1 MNESRREPFV
11 DFVRREGGTLIDAIG
26 GALDAEFAIQDHLS
40 RHIVGTKV
48 ATPAQRIEVD
58 LDGEHLG
65 TLVVNVD
72 RPEVARL
79 ASVLAQQ
86 LRERFLL
93 EHDLDRM
100 TDRLSICY
108 DELNLMF
115 QLTDS
120 TEADATF
127 ADKCRRQLHDTAS
140 ITGDRNLVLYLE
152 AEGVVEAAK
161 GDSDAIDPEIEWLI
175 QRRDRLA
182 RIRSELVA
190 RWEADEGHEA
200 IRLQGAA
207 AGQFGMLSYVVVPLA
222 ARGSVRGFVGI
233 FNAPGCHPPRTGDVR
248 LVECLARQLSSS
260 ATTHDLVLELQDVLF
275 NTVRALVATIDAKDP
290 YTRGHS
296 ERVYKLSIA
305 IGEAM
310 GLPSE
315 ELQVL
320 AWSALLHDIGKIA
333 IPNEILRKP
342 DRLTPHEYEVIKTHP
357 ERGCRV
363 IEEIPQF
370 RGALD
375 GIRHHH
381 ERFDG
386 KGYPGG
392 LSGYDIPLMGRII
405 GVADTYDA
413 MVTSRAYRSAR
424 AMEDAIQEIRDS
436 SGTQLD
442 PDIVEVFLH
451 LVEIGRVTA
460 PADDS
465 ERKAA

>member
-1 MNESRREPFV
+1 M
-11 DFVRREGGTLIDAIG
+11 
-26 GALDAEFAIQDHLS
+26 
-40 RHIVGTKV
+40 
-48 ATPAQRIEVD
+48 
-58 LDGEHLG
+58 
-65 TLVVNVD
+65 
-72 RPEVARL
+72 
-79 ASVLAQQ
+79 
-86 LRERFLL
+86 
-93 EHDLDRM
+93 
-100 TDRLSICY
+100 
-108 DELNLMF
+108 
-115 QLTDS
+115 
-120 TEADATF
+120 
-127 ADKCRRQLHDTAS
+127 CRRQLRETAS
-140 ITGDRNLVLYLE
+140 LTGERNLVLYLD

-161 GDSDAIDPEIEWLI
+161 GDGAEIDPEIAWLI

-182 RIRSELVA
+182 RIRNELNA
-190 RWEADEGHEA
+190 RWSEDPGRDAL
-200 IRLQGAA
+200 RLQGAA

-222 ARGSVRGFVGI
+222 AREGVRGFVGI
-233 FNAPGCHPPRTGDVR
+233 FNAPGRPLPETGDVR
-248 LVECLARQLSSS
+248 LVECLSRQLSSS
-260 ATTHDLVLELQDVLF
+260 ATTHDLVIELKDVLF

-296 ERVYKLSIA
+296 ERVYKLSTA

-310 GLPSE
+310 GLPAD
-315 ELQVL
+315 ELQIL

-342 DRLTPHEYEVIKTHP
+342 GRLTPHEYEVIKTHP

-386 KGYPGG
+386 KGYPAG
-392 LSGYDIPLMGRII
+392 LAGHDIPLMGRII

-424 AMEDAIQEIRDS
+424 SMEAAVQEIKAS

-442 PDIVEVFLH
+442 PDIVEIFVQ
-451 LVEIGRVTA
+451 LVALGRVVQPDEDTT
-460 PADDS
+460 
-465 ERKAA
+465 ERQAA